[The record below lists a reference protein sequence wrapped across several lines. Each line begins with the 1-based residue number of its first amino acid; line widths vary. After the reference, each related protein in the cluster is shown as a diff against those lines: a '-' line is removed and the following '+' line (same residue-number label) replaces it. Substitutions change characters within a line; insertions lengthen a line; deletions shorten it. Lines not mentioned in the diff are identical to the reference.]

1 MNAVFSVTVIVS
13 LAVLIFLSPSS
24 ILPVFSKSAGA
35 AAQISLK
42 LLLTYAVWS
51 GFAELISA
59 SGLNKKISKLFK
71 PLIKKLFGVTD
82 EKTADELSVNLSAN
96 LLGLGGV
103 ATPAA
108 INAMGFMDESGNEN
122 GKNMLFIISATSI
135 QILPVTVMGLMTEYG
150 AVNPAVIILPTL
162 IGTAVSTATG
172 ILLAKVFKK

>member
-1 MNAVFSVTVIVS
+1 MNAVFSVTLTVA
-13 LAVLIFLSPSS
+13 LAVLLVISPDD

-35 AAQISLK
+35 AAQISVK

-51 GFAELISA
+51 GFTGLITA

-71 PLIKKLFGVTD
+71 PLIRKLFGVTD
-82 EKTADELSVNLSAN
+82 EKTTDELSVNLSAN

-108 INAMGFMDESGNEN
+108 INAMGLMDEKGNEN

-135 QILPVTVMGLMTEYG
+135 QVLPLTVMGLMAEYG
-150 AVNPAVIILPTL
+150 AQNPAIIILPTL
-162 IGTAVSTATG
+162 IGTFISTATG
-172 ILLAKVFKK
+172 ILLAKVFNR

>member
-13 LAVLIFLSPSS
+13 LTVLLFISPDA

-42 LLLTYAVWS
+42 LLLTYVVWS
-51 GFAELISA
+51 GFTGLITA
-59 SGLNKKISKLFK
+59 SGLNKKISELFK
-71 PLIKKLFGVTD
+71 PLIRKLFGVTD
-82 EKTADELSVNLSAN
+82 EETADELSVNLSAN

-108 INAMGFMDESGNEN
+108 INAMGLMDEKGNEN

-135 QILPVTVMGLMTEYG
+135 QVLPVTVMGLMAEYG
-150 AVNPAVIILPTL
+150 AQNPSVIILPTL
-162 IGTAVSTATG
+162 IGTFISTATG
-172 ILLAKVFKK
+172 ILLAKVFK